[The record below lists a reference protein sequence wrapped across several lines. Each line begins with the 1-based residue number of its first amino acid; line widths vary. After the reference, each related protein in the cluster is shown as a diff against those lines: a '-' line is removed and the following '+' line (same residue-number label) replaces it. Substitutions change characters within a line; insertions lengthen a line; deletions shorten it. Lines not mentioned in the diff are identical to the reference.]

1 MKKVQFFSIALSL
14 VLLSVTTF
22 AQNSNLIP
30 LTSNS
35 EKAVELMRTVMKNNE
50 EWRGNENPPLLQEI
64 LTLDPNFYFAKIYY
78 LSLIH
83 I

>member
-14 VLLSVTTF
+14 VLLSATAF
-22 AQNSNLIP
+22 AQNTNLIP

-50 EWRGNENPPLLQEI
+50 EFRGNDNPP
-64 LTLDPNFYFAKIYY
+64 Y
-78 LSLIH
+78 
-83 I
+83 